1 METNAYA
8 IRVFYGQD
16 KNSFFCFIDFLF
28 LTKDK
33 NKWHKYIDDF
43 IQKET
48 EEDKKEDDDG
58 NIVNWQW
65 KYHKIEELDI
75 MKTGNN
81 PAYNVVVL

>member
-8 IRVFYGQD
+8 FRVFYGQD
-16 KNSFFCFIDFLF
+16 KNSFLRWIDFLF

-33 NKWHKYIDDF
+33 NKCHKYIDDF

-48 EEDKKEDDDG
+48 EEDKKEDDDE

-75 MKTGNN
+75 MKTGNS